1 MDKNQN
7 ANYKTPHNTQT
18 YKKGIK
24 RKCIKQKVDMRNLLC
39 SKHMS
44 TKRIDRKKSFQ
55 RSRNMASIKFISALR
70 AFATRTTQSRFLRL
84 FSLHTSLPLYKLEK
98 KRKTPVMPRVSDN
111 P

>member
-44 TKRIDRKKSFQ
+44 TKRIERKKKFPAVPKHGKYKVYFSVACFRHKNNAIPIPASFF
-55 RSRNMASIKFISALR
+55 SSHIFAALQ
-70 AFATRTTQSRFLRL
+70 T
-84 FSLHTSLPLYKLEK
+84 
-98 KRKTPVMPRVSDN
+98 
-111 P
+111 